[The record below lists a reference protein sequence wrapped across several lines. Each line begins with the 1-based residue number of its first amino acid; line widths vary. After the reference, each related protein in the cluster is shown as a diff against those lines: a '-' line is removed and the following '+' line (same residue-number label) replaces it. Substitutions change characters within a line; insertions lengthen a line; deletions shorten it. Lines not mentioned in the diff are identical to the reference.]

1 MHRMPGRGPLTYVRD
16 FLGLIRVN
24 YHTSFH
30 FVVVGAVY
38 SDQPLPADSDAAWRM
53 AKLFFAFNWLLY
65 GGIYAMNGITDYDE
79 ASLPALRT
87 RRRRAL
93 APCIDA

>member
-1 MHRMPGRGPLTYVRD
+1 MPGRGPLTYVRD